1 MTLKSNRKTAKG
13 GLWKRWLGRFVGG
26 VACAYVCALGLF
38 SLASGH
44 AGGLDAILRQSLAI
58 AVLPLVIVG
67 LFALPGRRSG
77 PSVFVALAV
86 PFLHLTLS

>member
-1 MTLKSNRKTAKG
+1 MTLKTNRKTVNG
-13 GLWKRWLGRFVGG
+13 GLWKRWLGRFGG
-26 VACAYVCALGLF
+26 SVACAYVCTLGLF

-44 AGGLDAILRQSLAI
+44 AGGLDATLVQSLAI

-67 LFALPGRRSG
+67 LCALPGRRSG

-86 PFLHLTLS
+86 PFLHLS